1 MPTFPTDM
9 KYTKVTPSHKKD
21 DKTDKENYRPISI
34 LPNLSI
40 VFERIMY
47 NQIYQYFQILFSK
60 FQSGFRKGLMH
71 SIVSYQW

>member
-1 MPTFPTDM
+1 MPTFPTGM

-71 SIVSYQW
+71 SIVS

>member
-1 MPTFPTDM
+1 MPTFPTGM

>member
-1 MPTFPTDM
+1 MPTFPTGM

-21 DKTDKENYRPISI
+21 DKTDKENYRPISV